1 MAAKL
6 QRLTIQQYEQKTK
19 HSVSSSLFVINETGR
34 QSGKPRGEVLL
45 NVRGENN
52 SPVCAVVQDT
62 FIPIDLTQYAARRN
76 LLEST
81 EFKQLLSRRRISI
94 VSGDSVDKYFTS
106 SERARTEYKRIYGI
120 DYEMADDYDLEGT
133 EIDEDSDEFDSEI
146 DVAVLDVKFP
156 EAEEVLMLLNKD
168 EEDRA
173 YDLLNSRGYD
183 MNINALTYID
193 KQTTSTRIKEL
204 VAEILE
210 DLEEDAQ

>member
-6 QRLTIQQYEQKTK
+6 TRLTLQQYEKQTK
-19 HSVSSSLFVINETGR
+19 DSVSSSLFVINETGR
-34 QSGKPRGEVLL
+34 QTGKPRGEVLL

-52 SPVCAVVQDT
+52 SLVCAVVQDT
-62 FIPIDLTQYAARRN
+62 FIPIDLTQFASRRN

-94 VSGDSVDKYFTS
+94 VSAESVDNYFHQS
-106 SERARTEYKRIYGI
+106 ARARAEYQSIYGI
-120 DYEMADDYDLEGT
+120 EYEQTEDFDIEGDDLDNDT
-133 EIDEDSDEFDSEI
+133 TEFDPALDS
-146 DVAVLDVKFP
+146 AALDVQFP
-156 EAEEVLMLLNKD
+156 EAEEVLMLLSRD

-173 YDLLNSRGYD
+173 YDLLNSRGFD
-183 MNINALTYID
+183 MQVEALSYID

-210 DLEEDAQ
+210 EIQGE

>member
-6 QRLTIQQYEQKTK
+6 QRLTLQQYEHATKT
-19 HSVSSSLFVINETGR
+19 SVSSPLFVINETGR
-34 QSGKPRGEVLL
+34 QTGKPRGEVLL

-52 SPVCAVVQDT
+52 SLVCAVVQDT
-62 FIPIDLTQYAARRN
+62 FIPIDLTQFAARRN

-94 VSGDSVDKYFTS
+94 VSGSSVDEYFQS
-106 SERARTEYKRIYGI
+106 SERARTEYRRIYGI
-120 DYEMADDYDLEGT
+120 DFDLSEDFDIEGDDLE
-133 EIDEDSDEFDSEI
+133 DNSSEFDPAF
-146 DVAVLDVKFP
+146 DPAALDVQFP

-173 YDLLNSRGYD
+173 YDLLNSRGFD
-183 MNINALTYID
+183 MQVEALSYID

-210 DLEEDAQ
+210 DLQDE